1 MKRRLYFILP
11 DQRAAKEIERELL
24 LARIEPSRIGFL
36 AESNTSLGELPRA
49 GPSHTS
55 D

>member
-24 LARIEPSRIGFL
+24 LARIEPNRIGFL
-36 AESNTSLGELPRA
+36 AESDTSLGELPGLAPHTRA
-49 GPSHTS
+49 T
-55 D
+55 